1 MSQSTRKIRLQ
12 ELRFKASLSQEG
24 AAEKIGIKR
33 ETLAGYEW
41 HEKRKIPFPI
51 LEKMAKVY
59 NTTIEYIESGNLI
72 AEDKLNKMP
81 PRVIVTDMAGQEKIL
96 FVPVKVQA
104 GYRKHVQDPLF
115 LKDLQAYSLPGFT
128 NGTYRIFEV
137 EGESM
142 KPTIHP
148 GDMLVCKHVEKLAD
162 IVDGKIYV
170 VVTTE
175 GVCVKRLT
183 NAISKRGSIIT
194 ESDNSEYK
202 PDAIPVNEI
211 LEVWEYKMR
220 LTSN

>member
-1 MSQSTRKIRLQ
+1 
-12 ELRFKASLSQEG
+12 
-24 AAEKIGIKR
+24 
-33 ETLAGYEW
+33 
-41 HEKRKIPFPI
+41 
-51 LEKMAKVY
+51 
-59 NTTIEYIESGNLI
+59 
-72 AEDKLNKMP
+72 
-81 PRVIVTDMAGQEKIL
+81 
-96 FVPVKVQA
+96 
-104 GYRKHVQDPLF
+104 
-115 LKDLQAYSLPGFT
+115 
-128 NGTYRIFEV
+128 
-137 EGESM
+137 
-142 KPTIHP
+142 
-148 GDMLVCKHVEKLAD
+148 VEKLAD